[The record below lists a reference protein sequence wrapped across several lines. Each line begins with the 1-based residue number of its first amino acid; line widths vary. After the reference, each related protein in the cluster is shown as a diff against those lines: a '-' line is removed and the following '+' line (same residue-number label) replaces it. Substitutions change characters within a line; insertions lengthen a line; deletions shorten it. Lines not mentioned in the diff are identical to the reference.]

1 MDRVQRK
8 VLWGG
13 RTNFGLIEF
22 VQPKYM
28 SHKNRLAIDQRQNE
42 CTAVV
47 ADPFRAVYQMSR
59 ADVYSLYLD
68 SPEYIASRAHN
79 MRQDDYGSG
88 TAGVTRLGKE

>member
-1 MDRVQRK
+1 M
-8 VLWGG
+8 GG
-13 RTNFGLIEF
+13 RTNFGLIKF
-22 VQPKYM
+22 VQPKCM
-28 SHKNRLAIDQRQNE
+28 SHKNRLVIDQRQNE

-47 ADPFRAVYQMSR
+47 ADPFRAARRSVYQMSR

-79 MRQDDYGSG
+79 MRQDDHGTG